1 MKKTTYIILI
11 LFFMASLIAQDGFLN
26 IDAQHFE
33 ANKQKNILFFKGKVK
48 MDKNKDK
55 LECESLIIN
64 TIPSKTDPNKQVPKD
79 YNATGSVK
87 FTIHTDTSILK
98 GEGDNVYYNPQ
109 KQLYIIRGNGK
120 LEDTKNEKKIIADV
134 INVDE
139 KTGYTKLDGAVN
151 KPIQFSLKLND
162 TNTTNT
168 QNLKNQDTNTT
179 DINTN
184 TTDINTTT
192 TNTTTTDINTTK
204 GNQ

>member
-11 LFFMASLIAQDGFLN
+11 LFFMVSLIAQDGFLN

-109 KQLYIIRGNGK
+109 KQLYIIKGNGK
-120 LEDTKNEKKIIADV
+120 LEDTKNGKKIIANV

-139 KTGYTKLDGAVN
+139 KTGYTKLDGAIN

-168 QNLKNQDTNTT
+168 QDENTQKLKNQDANQTNQNIIT
-179 DINTN
+179 DTN
-184 TTDINTTT
+184 
-192 TNTTTTDINTTK
+192 TTDINTTK

>member
-11 LFFMASLIAQDGFLN
+11 LFFMVSLIAQDGFLN

-33 ANKQKNILFFKGKVK
+33 ANKQKNILFFKGNVK
-48 MDKNKDK
+48 MIKNQDK
-55 LECESLIIN
+55 LECQSLIIN
-64 TIPSKTDPNKQVPKD
+64 TIPSKTDPNKQIPKD

-109 KQLYIIRGNGK
+109 KQLYIIKGNGK
-120 LEDTKNEKKIIADV
+120 LEDTKNGKKIIADV
-134 INVDE
+134 INVNE
-139 KTGYTKLDGAVN
+139 KTGYTKLDGATN

-162 TNTTNT
+162 TNSTNT
-168 QNLKNQDTNTT
+168 QDTQKLKKDINQTNPDIITDTNTT
-179 DINTN
+179 DT
-184 TTDINTTT
+184 
-192 TNTTTTDINTTK
+192 NTTK

>member
-33 ANKQKNILFFKGKVK
+33 ANKQKNILFFKGNVK
-48 MDKNKDK
+48 MIKNQDK
-55 LECESLIIN
+55 LECELLIIN
-64 TIPSKTDPNKQVPKD
+64 TIPSKTDPNKQIPKD

-87 FTIHTDTSILK
+87 FTIHTNTSILK

-109 KQLYIIRGNGK
+109 KQLYIIKGNGK
-120 LEDTKNEKKIIADV
+120 LEDTKNGKKIIADV

-139 KTGYTKLDGAVN
+139 KTGYTKLDGAIN

-168 QNLKNQDTNTT
+168 QDTQKLKNQDANQTNQNIIT
-179 DINTN
+179 DTN
-184 TTDINTTT
+184 
-192 TNTTTTDINTTK
+192 TTDINTTK